1 MIPKG
6 FGASVPDRGAPMRVR
21 PCMRAL
27 RYQRFLA
34 VMMAGLLLASWSAK
48 TAAQAAPVPYKH
60 AYYLFLEG
68 GGSGCEECYV
78 PLLITRNSLDRIA
91 AEDKVESGI
100 LIITYERDSIWQGK
114 GSVTVYPRY
123 LDSAARTIR
132 VTGKKYRYQEINT
145 EEVLK
150 LLEHPMGTIPISRP
164 RGTGMPP
171 DGPSLADLIKA
182 FKN

>member
-1 MIPKG
+1 MNVLPPQL
-6 FGASVPDRGAPMRVR
+6 V
-21 PCMRAL
+21 
-27 RYQRFLA
+27 QRTKHLFVLI
-34 VMMAGLLLASWSAK
+34 VGLVLLHLPAIE
-48 TAAQAAPVPYKH
+48 AAQTSPIPYKH

-68 GGSGCEECYV
+68 GGTGCEECYV
-78 PLLITRNSLDRIA
+78 PLLITRSSLNQIA
-91 AEDKVESGI
+91 AEDKVESGL

-123 LDSAARTIR
+123 LDSTARTIHL
-132 VTGKKYRYQEINT
+132 TGKKYRYQEIGS

-182 FKN
+182 FKNIN

>member
-1 MIPKG
+1 MKIQSRRRTRQCQCLFAVIVVG
-6 FGASVPDRGAPMRVR
+6 F
-21 PCMRAL
+21 
-27 RYQRFLA
+27 
-34 VMMAGLLLASWSAK
+34 LLAGWPAK
-48 TAAQAAPVPYKH
+48 GTAQTSPPPYKH

-78 PLLITRNSLDRIA
+78 PLLITRNSLDQIA
-91 AEDKVESGI
+91 AEAKVESGL

-114 GSVTVYPRY
+114 GSVTVNPQY

-132 VTGKKYRYQEINT
+132 LTGKKYRYQEISR

-164 RGTGMPP
+164 RGTGIPP
-171 DGPSLADLIKA
+171 DSLADLIKVL
-182 FKN
+182 KNSQ